1 MNSHMKYSVNR
12 AYREGTPIPVIAGL
26 LGFTEKQIE
35 KAIIRP
41 TTTGKITSAIKVV
54 KRRELEPVDMSQ
66 PEPPVNPKILV
77 IQAMKQLSEALE
89 LLSKTL

>member
-1 MNSHMKYSVNR
+1 MKYSVNR

-26 LGFTEKQIE
+26 LGFTEKQVE
-35 KAIIRP
+35 RAISRP
-41 TTTGKITSAIKVV
+41 ITSSKITSAIKVV
-54 KRRELEPVDMSQ
+54 KRRELEPVDTLGQ
-66 PEPPVNPKILV
+66 QEPAVDAKLLV